1 MIAARAV
8 PPTSEVDSVN
18 RPVDPK
24 ISARIKEIRLREVE
38 SDIRFIL
45 GQGGYKPD
53 ETNSI
58 VAAVVALL
66 RGNEKVSPETL
77 YRRMKADGV
86 ADSDARMMSRDFAF

>member
-8 PPTSEVDSVN
+8 PPTPEVDSVN

-38 SDIRFIL
+38 NEIRFIL
-45 GQGGYKPD
+45 GHGGYKPN
-53 ETNSI
+53 ETESI

-66 RGNEKVSPETL
+66 RSNEKVSPETL
-77 YRRMKADGV
+77 YRRTKSDGV
-86 ADSDARMMSRDFAF
+86 ADSDAHMMSRDFAF